1 MRARHPDV
9 AGTVDNDGVELYYE
23 VFGDGRPTVVLV
35 PTWSL
40 LHSRTWKM
48 QVPYLSRHFR
58 VVTYDPRGN
67 GRSGRPQG
75 TSEHSW
81 RHYVA
86 DLLSVMDATGTAEA
100 VLVGYSVGG
109 LWCNIAAVLHPE
121 RVRAVVAAGPSTGL
135 GIALPHRVAHSYTD
149 VLDTTEGWA
158 KDNQHF
164 IRAHY
169 REYVEWFA
177 TQLFNEPHS
186 TKQIEDCVEWA
197 LETDAETLVDSDL
210 ADVRPDEDMRA
221 FYARY
226 ARPLLLV
233 HGDRDLLAA
242 PASSVELARI
252 TGAELAALQ
261 GSGHCPHARD
271 PVRFNRLVKDF
282 VDRRAS

>member
-9 AGTVDNDGVELYYE
+9 AGTVDRDGVPLYYE
-23 VFGDGRPTVVLV
+23 VFGDGSPTVVLV

-40 LHSRTWKM
+40 LYSRTWKM

-67 GRSGRPQG
+67 GRSGRPLG

-86 DLLSVMDATGTAEA
+86 DLLRVMDATGTDDA
-100 VLVGYSVGG
+100 VLVGYSVSA
-109 LWCNIAAVLHPE
+109 LWCNITAVLHPE
-121 RVRAVVAAGPSTGL
+121 RVRAVIAMGPSTGL
-135 GIALPHRVAHSYTD
+135 GITHPHWLVHSYAD
-149 VLDTTEGWA
+149 VLDTTEDWA
-158 KDNQHF
+158 KENQHF
-164 IRAHY
+164 IRAHH

-177 TQLFNEPHS
+177 TKLFNEPHS
-186 TKQIEDCVEWA
+186 TKQIEDAVEWA
-197 LETDAETLVDSDL
+197 LETDAATLVDSDM
-210 ADVRPDEDMRA
+210 ADVFPEGDMAA

-226 ARPLLLV
+226 TRPLLV
-233 HGDRDLLAA
+233 IQGGADVIIA
-242 PASSVELARI
+242 PAAAAELAHI
-252 TGAELAALQ
+252 TGAELATLE
-261 GSGHCPHARD
+261 GCGHCLHARD